1 VNLLPEV
8 LIGGIANAGLYA
20 LLGLSVVIIFRAT
33 RVLNFASGQYMLLGS
48 YVVYWLLVQE
58 HLGYV
63 LSFALSFI
71 LMAAIGAL
79 TYIGVIR
86 PVKGRPLFVP
96 VILTFGISLILTSL
110 MDIIW
115 GSQNDTLPSP
125 IALETYHITATAYVT
140 TPEIISVCVA
150 IAAMLLFVGFDRY
163 TKVGIQVRA
172 ASEDVLLAS
181 QTGIRVDLLFM
192 FAWALASIVALLA
205 GLSYAYQYTV
215 TPTSTDLGIL
225 VLAPVV
231 IASFDSLSGVVVG
244 SVVVGLLSN
253 AVSTYIN
260 GNAGEAVVYGAILAV
275 LIIRPRGF
283 FGTQAA
289 RRL

>member
-1 VNLLPEV
+1 V
-8 LIGGIANAGLYA
+8 LIGGVANAGLYA
-20 LLGLSVVIIFRAT
+20 LLGLSIVIIFRAT

-48 YVVYWLLVQE
+48 YLVYWLLVQV
-58 HLGYV
+58 HIGYF
-63 LSFALSFI
+63 LAFALSLI
-71 LMAAIGAL
+71 AMSAIGAV
-79 TYIGVIR
+79 TYIAVIR

-96 VILTFGISLILTSL
+96 VILTFGISLVLTSL

-115 GSQNDTLPSP
+115 GGQNDTLPSP
-125 IALETYHITATAYVT
+125 ITLETYHITSTAYVT
-140 TPEIISVCVA
+140 TPEIISVGLA
-150 IAAMLLFVGFDRY
+150 AAAMLLFVGFDRY

-181 QTGIRVDLLFM
+181 QTGIRVDFLFM
-192 FAWALASIVALLA
+192 FAWALASVVALLA
-205 GLSYAYQYTV
+205 GLSYAYQYTI

-231 IASFDSLSGVVVG
+231 IASFDSLIGVVVG
-244 SVVVGLLSN
+244 SIVVGLLSN
-253 AVSTYIN
+253 AVTTYIN
-260 GNAGEAVVYGAILAV
+260 GNAGEAVVYAAILAV

-283 FGTQAA
+283 FGTQTV